1 MKNGLN
7 MLLHRM
13 LGGSSGVPGILGD
26 GAAVG
31 CGISGTGSGFRVGGR
46 TSGGV

>member
-1 MKNGLN
+1 MKNGLS

-13 LGGSSGVPGILGD
+13 MGGSSGVPGILGA

>member
-7 MLLHRM
+7 MLLDRM

-26 GAAVG
+26 GAAFG
-31 CGISGTGSGFRVGGR
+31 WGISGTGSGFRVGGR
-46 TSGGV
+46 ASGGV

>member
-1 MKNGLN
+1 MKNGLS

-26 GAAVG
+26 GVAVG
-31 CGISGTGSGFRVGGR
+31 CGISGTGSGFRVGERASGR
-46 TSGGV
+46 V